1 MNKSTNEANP
11 LKFTNFIKIMKLT
24 LFFLFFS
31 ILLSQ
36 ATNTFSQET
45 EFTLHLKS
53 ATIKEVCKEM
63 EKSSNYRFIFEGN
76 ANRAANK
83 KVDLSA
89 NSQNIEEIL
98 DELLSGTDLSYRVLD
113 NQVVVYRDREK
124 REVKGVNR
132 SVTTQTAQQQK
143 KQITG
148 RVVDTQGIPVIG
160 ANILE
165 KGTSNGTVTDMDGY
179 FSLSVGDNVV
189 LHISYIGYITQEV
202 AVGNRTNINV
212 QLEED
217 TQRLEEVIVLG
228 YGLATKRKDLSAS
241 VGIVAD
247 PESLAMRPVTSTQ
260 SMLQGQIPG
269 VTVQANGGSPTST
282 PNIVIRGQGSQNGD
296 GVLWVVDGVPG
307 APINSLADIESIVVL
322 KDAASAAIYGA
333 QSGAGGVIIVT
344 TKKGQKG
351 VSVSY
356 DGLMGV
362 RTATNVVQSLN
373 AEQQIKMRQL
383 SSANSGVGLDA
394 GWDVNLNPYIGVT
407 RTNWIDEIFRS
418 ALYHR
423 HNVVLNSGTD
433 TFKNRVGFSASKDD
447 GVLVG
452 TYNKS
457 MGINYRGDLQI
468 NKWVKITEDF
478 RFGQSDD
485 RGVDTDSGYSG
496 AIISAIYMPQSADKH
511 YYTGSGF
518 GGVTTEDP
526 EYIAKYGSNY
536 ASIHGDV
543 INPLRILTADDRYN
557 RNNSFFTTTGM
568 EIGNIVTGLK
578 FNSKFSF
585 YTNSGFDKNFSH
597 MITEVGKPNLSNSLN
612 YSTYR
617 SQGWKTEN
625 TLTFDRTFD
634 KHTVGALLSTTS
646 DYYSQRG
653 FSATGSTFAD
663 ESKNLQYFNFAEA
676 WNKPSDYMTGPDAN
690 VALISRISY
699 SFDDRY
705 FMTASWRRDYAGRLP
720 SSNNYGDFPAI
731 TAAWKISNEAFFNKE
746 LISLLKVRGSFG
758 RVGNLGSIGYNYKS
772 QTLSSTSWNNQST
785 QYGFESD
792 AGYTGTFY
800 YNSKA
805 LNPKLTW
812 ETSEQLD
819 AGLDI
824 DMLAS
829 RLSISFDFYNKRTYN
844 LIQSQSSGWPASIG
858 VSPML
863 VNLGE
868 IMNRGFEAQFGW
880 KDRIGK
886 EWSYFLSANAAY
898 NKNWVADIG
907 VTTGDGSK
915 GVWTGGG
922 AYRQVPY
929 IYQTKE
935 GGPLNQFYM
944 IKYLGIFQ
952 SDAEAQAYTKDGVM
966 IQPNAKA
973 GDLKFEDYNGDGKID
988 ALDRQYVGNATPDW
1002 TYAFSG
1008 GFSWKDLTLS
1018 LMLQGVQGAQAAYM
1032 AKYSLLGDVEGNF
1045 NRSVDILDAWSPT
1058 NTDSKIPRLSRS
1070 DPNGNFTTPSTWYL
1084 EDASYLRF
1092 KNITVTYDLTR
1103 MMRKCSHFLDRGSSL
1118 SVYFSG
1124 ENLFTITP
1132 YSGMDPETGGWDAL
1146 KYPVSRVLSL
1156 GVKLTY

>member
-1 MNKSTNEANP
+1 
-11 LKFTNFIKIMKLT
+11 MKLT

-148 RVVDTQGIPVIG
+148 RVVDAQGIPVIG

-585 YTNSGFDKNFSH
+585 YTNSGFYKNFSH
-597 MITEVGKPNLSNSLN
+597 MITEVGKPNASNSLE

-617 SQGWKTEN
+617 NQGWKTEN

-720 SSNNYGDFPAI
+720 DANNYGDFPAI
-731 TAAWKISNEAFFNKE
+731 TAAWKISNEAFFNSE
-746 LISLLKVRGSFG
+746 LINLLKVRGSFG
-758 RVGNLGSIGYNYKS
+758 RVGNLGSVGYNYKS
-772 QTLSSTSWNNQST
+772 QTLSSAGWNNQSQ

-800 YNSKA
+800 YNGKA

-812 ETSEQLD
+812 ETSEQFD

-824 DMLAS
+824 DMFAN